1 MKTKA
6 LYTGSFDPLTNGH
19 YNIIE
24 RASKLYDDL
33 TVGIIMNP
41 AKKSLFSLQ
50 ERKEMIEETM
60 KPLGNVRVDS
70 FSGLLADYVNKNG
83 FNVVVRGLRSSMDFE
98 YEIQMAQMNARLF
111 NEAVETV
118 FLMTDPQSSFI
129 SSSMVKEV
137 HSLGGSIEGLVP
149 DEILRSMKALTE
161 DRRMVM
167 RVLELLEEIEEIVDT
182 AAGFPL
188 TGKIMVDSQE
198 LLEIVREIRAELP
211 DEIQQAQWIKN
222 ERERIIAEAKTQY
235 EAVIDDAQKQ
245 ADALVENNDITVRAK
260 MRADELMQVTE
271 STAKQ
276 LKIGTYD
283 YLDSILYSFQGKM
296 EHLSSIYF
304 GEMFTSIE
312 KAFDDINSALA
323 ANREELKD
331 MSYRTQINAE
341 EMPEPSSAPGAEQ
354 APREEE

>member
-1 MKTKA
+1 
-6 LYTGSFDPLTNGH
+6 
-19 YNIIE
+19 
-24 RASKLYDDL
+24 
-33 TVGIIMNP
+33 
-41 AKKSLFSLQ
+41 
-50 ERKEMIEETM
+50 
-60 KPLGNVRVDS
+60 
-70 FSGLLADYVNKNG
+70 
-83 FNVVVRGLRSSMDFE
+83 
-98 YEIQMAQMNARLF
+98 
-111 NEAVETV
+111 
-118 FLMTDPQSSFI
+118 
-129 SSSMVKEV
+129 
-137 HSLGGSIEGLVP
+137 
-149 DEILRSMKALTE
+149 
-161 DRRMVM
+161 M

-222 ERERIIAEAKTQY
+222 ERERIIAEARTQY
-235 EAVIDDAQKQ
+235 EAVIEDAQKQ
-245 ADALVENNDITVRAK
+245 ADTLVENNDITVKAK
-260 MRADELMQVTE
+260 LRADELMRVTE
-271 STAKQ
+271 NTAKQ

-331 MSYRTQINAE
+331 MSYRAQINADE
-341 EMPEPSSAPGAEQ
+341 TTEPAPAPEPEA
-354 APREEE
+354 EEE